1 MKVRFRFLRSS
12 FLFGIQ
18 WNRPHRRLVVIPMP
32 CIGIEIQIGTPPAR
46 PSKEAAIA
54 AMTLRSLAGILRKK
68 SGGRPVIDSVASGDE
83 ITAAVHFTQ
92 VLLADQL
99 DQAANQIE
107 APHA

>member
-12 FLFGIQ
+12 FLFGVQ
-18 WNRPHRRLVVIPMP
+18 WSRPDRRLVVMPLP
-32 CIGIEIQIGTPPAR
+32 CIGIEIQVGTPPAR

-54 AMTLRSLAGILRKK
+54 ARTLRCLAGVLRKK
-68 SGGRPVIDSVASGDE
+68 SGEQHLLASLASGQE
-83 ITAAVHFTQ
+83 IIVAVHFTQ